1 MAKYRELSPRD
12 RRALSRELS
21 RLAGATVAE
30 AIQAGESAVTTI
42 RRVGITGP
50 PGVGKSSLI
59 ARLAPARLEKGP
71 LAIIAVDPTSPVS
84 GGAILGD
91 RVRMDELSAD
101 PRFFIRSLASRE
113 SHDGLTDNLPLVLD
127 HLGKAGFAEVI
138 VETVGVGQVEYDISQ
153 IADTVVLALMPGTGD
168 FVQAMKSG
176 ILERADIVVVN
187 KADQPGLDRLVADLK
202 SVLRS
207 REHASGAWQTPII
220 ATSAKDAAG
229 TEALNAAIGAH
240 QAWLA
245 ESGRAATVQRQR
257 RLYHAGS
264 LIRRRLGEVL
274 AQMPKDSGDGSLAAI
289 YDGIVAKLAVQKLK

>member
-101 PRFFIRSLASRE
+101 PRFFIR
-113 SHDGLTDNLPLVLD
+113 
-127 HLGKAGFAEVI
+127 
-138 VETVGVGQVEYDISQ
+138 
-153 IADTVVLALMPGTGD
+153 
-168 FVQAMKSG
+168 
-176 ILERADIVVVN
+176 
-187 KADQPGLDRLVADLK
+187 
-202 SVLRS
+202 
-207 REHASGAWQTPII
+207 
-220 ATSAKDAAG
+220 
-229 TEALNAAIGAH
+229 
-240 QAWLA
+240 
-245 ESGRAATVQRQR
+245 
-257 RLYHAGS
+257 
-264 LIRRRLGEVL
+264 
-274 AQMPKDSGDGSLAAI
+274 
-289 YDGIVAKLAVQKLK
+289 